1 MTGIGKRIDVS
12 FEFFPTST
20 EVGRT
25 NLVGCVEELAPL
37 EPTFF
42 SVTYGAGGSTR
53 DRTHA
58 TIASVRDNTD
68 VTVAGHLTCVASSR
82 TEVQAVL
89 DQYRNAG
96 LSRIVALRGDDPA
109 DYDPS
114 KIVDGYSDAAA
125 LVAGIRQ
132 RVDGD
137 LFDLSVGA
145 YPEVHPRAESAQSDL
160 DNLKRKI
167 DAGADR
173 AITQFFF
180 DTDAF
185 LRFHDRARAA
195 GITVPI
201 IPGIMPL
208 TNFGRVA
215 GFAERCGTVVPQWL
229 RDLFGDLDGSPEA
242 HHEVAA
248 AVAIEQCRLLEKHGA
263 RQFHFYTMNKPRLS
277 IEVCSALSIEP
288 KTIPAGTAVAS

>member
-185 LRFHDRARAA
+185 LRFHGPSTSRRHNGPDHPRNHAADKLRSCCRFRRALRHCRT
-195 GITVPI
+195 TVAPRPVWRPRRL
-201 IPGIMPL
+201 PG
-208 TNFGRVA
+208 
-215 GFAERCGTVVPQWL
+215 
-229 RDLFGDLDGSPEA
+229 S
-242 HHEVAA
+242 
-248 AVAIEQCRLLEKHGA
+248 
-263 RQFHFYTMNKPRLS
+263 S
-277 IEVCSALSIEP
+277 S
-288 KTIPAGTAVAS
+288 